1 MNFQSIQAKLLTS
14 QNLTFTLRCH
24 LNIRRNIYMSTT
36 LIISAIAPNRPG
48 MANDIAHLIQEFGTT
63 ILESHMTV
71 MSNEFT
77 VIMEVTGPWNALA
90 KLEHQLPMKAHK
102 LGMLTM
108 LKRSDKLSE
117 EPEWTAYRVIIDD
130 VKDRGII
137 NQVTS
142 FFAENQV
149 NIEEVNCRTFL
160 APQSEALIG
169 ELKMTVTL
177 DNTQPFDDLRS
188 KFEQFCAA
196 SNLKAEITPLKNC

>member
-1 MNFQSIQAKLLTS
+1 
-14 QNLTFTLRCH
+14 
-24 LNIRRNIYMSTT
+24 MSTT

-108 LKRSDKLSE
+108 LKRSDKLAE
-117 EPEWTAYRVIIDD
+117 EPKWTAYRVIISD

-142 FFAENQV
+142 FFAESHV

-160 APQSEALIG
+160 APQSEALNG

-177 DNTQPFDDLRS
+177 DKTQPFDELRS
-188 KFEQFCAA
+188 KFEQFCKV